1 MSVTSFDFAS
11 FIDFTRIEDA
21 EYLKEKNIKS
31 YKKDNLVILK
41 YNKNALNTT
50 NVGTLGKVRSMIYDT
65 DKKSIVSY
73 SPAKSYSQDDFDKA
87 IDFDESKISYEEFV
101 EGTMVNLFYNKDE
114 WQMATRSLI
123 GGRGVFFKGGKTFR
137 KMFLE
142 CTIEQNIEFDQ
153 FNKDYCYSFVIQ
165 HSDNRI
171 VTKFTKPTAVLCGLY
186 KCSGTTVED
195 VAFDVVDPDKK
206 LTRPKTYTFTSVDAA
221 KKELANIDTT
231 PYNIQG
237 FVMKYNGIRSKVRN
251 PTYEYVRHLRGNQPK
266 SQFQYLS
273 LRKTGKVSEFLK
285 YYPEY
290 STEFNEYRRQV
301 HYFTN
306 NLHTNYINCYV
317 KKMKPLGQFA
327 KEYRQ
332 HMYTIHQT
340 YISDLI
346 PKKEHVSRD
355 FVIKYVN
362 DIPTAHLMY
371 AINFKHRQQ
380 KVEEQKEE
388 TQQAVSVE
396 TSES

>member
-1 MSVTSFDFAS
+1 MSGTSFDFTT
-11 FIDFTRIEDA
+11 FIDFTRIEDV
-21 EYLKEKNIKS
+21 EYLKENNIKS

-50 NVGTLGKVRSMIYDT
+50 NIGTLGRVRSMIYDIDT
-65 DKKSIVSY
+65 KSIVCY
-73 SPAKSYSQDDFDKA
+73 SPPKSHSLDDFDKA
-87 IDFDESKISYEEFV
+87 IEFDESKITYEEFV
-101 EGTMVNLFYNKDE
+101 EGTMVNLFYNKGE

-137 KMFLE
+137 QMFLE
-142 CTIEQNIEFDQ
+142 STIEQNIVFDD

-171 VTKFTKPTAVLCGLY
+171 VTKFTKPCAVLCGLY
-186 KCSGTTVED
+186 KCTGSIVED
-195 VAFDVVDPDKK
+195 ISFDVVDPEHK
-206 LTRPKTYTFTSVDAA
+206 LIRAKSYTFDSVDAA
-221 KKELANIDTT
+221 KKELANADTT

-251 PTYEYVRHLRGNQPK
+251 PTYEYVRRLRGNQPK

-273 LRKTGKVSEFLK
+273 LRKTGKVGEFLK

-290 STEFNEYRRQV
+290 AVEFDEYRRQV

-317 KKMKPLGQFA
+317 HKMKPLGQFA

-340 YISDLI
+340 YITDLI

-371 AINFKHRQQ
+371 AINYKHRQQ
-380 KVEEQKEE
+380 KVEENKEE
-388 TQQAVSVE
+388 TQKAVCSE
-396 TSES
+396 TQ

>member
-1 MSVTSFDFAS
+1 MSTTMFDFAS
-11 FIDFTRIEDA
+11 FIDFTKIEDA
-21 EYLKEKNIKS
+21 EYCKENNIKIF
-31 YKKDNLVILK
+31 KKNNLVILK

-50 NVGTLGKVRSMIYDT
+50 NIETLGRVRSLIYDT
-65 DKKSIVSY
+65 DKKSIVCY
-73 SPAKSYSQDDFDKA
+73 SPPKSYSQDDFDKA
-87 IDFDESKISYEEFV
+87 IKFDDSKISYEEFV
-101 EGTMVNLFYNKDE
+101 EGTMVNLFYNNDE
-114 WQMATRSLI
+114 WKMSTRSLI

-137 KMFLE
+137 QMFIE
-142 CTIEQNIEFDQ
+142 STVEQNIEFEN
-153 FNKDYCYSFVIQ
+153 FNKDYSYSFVIQ

-171 VTKFTKPTAVLCGLY
+171 VTKFTKPSAVLCAVY
-186 KCSGTTVED
+186 KCSGTSVEE
-195 VAFDVVDPDKK
+195 VPYDVVDPDHK
-206 LTRPKTYTFTSVDAA
+206 LVRPKTYTFDSIDSA
-221 KKELANIDTT
+221 KKELANADTT
-231 PYNIQG
+231 LYNIQG

-251 PTYEYVRHLRGNQPK
+251 PTYEYVRRLRGNQPK

-273 LRKTGKVSEFLK
+273 LRKQGKVGEFLK

-290 STEFNEYRRQV
+290 SVEFDEYRKQV
-301 HYFTN
+301 HHFTN

-346 PKKEHVSRD
+346 PKKEHVSRE

-362 DIPTAHLMY
+362 DMNSAHLMY

-380 KVEEQKEE
+380 KIDETKEE
-388 TQQAVSVE
+388 TQKNVMNE
-396 TSES
+396 KE